1 MKFFQMIKFI
11 LLMFVFTACGTAP
24 ITAPPAEAFELEIER
39 GQWDR
44 VYHAIE
50 YLKIQK
56 FEKEKT
62 QPSDTINNA
71 LDNYWEQKDGSN
83 DPTKSEELL

>member
-1 MKFFQMIKFI
+1 MIKFV
-11 LLMFVFTACGTAP
+11 LLMFILTACGTAP
-24 ITAPPAEAFELEIER
+24 ITSPPAEAFELEIER

-71 LDNYWEQKDGSN
+71 LDNFWEAQNGSDGS
-83 DPTKSEELL
+83 TEQEELL